1 MSTKEIT
8 QSVPVVIL
16 TDYGQ
21 TNIQNIHGLCVGVW
35 NGHEFSTSQIQ
46 MTSVAEKL
54 VTVTTDAG
62 HELPCSRE
70 HKFYIQDGKGEEIE
84 VRAGDL
90 KGGEVL
96 IKREFPVIP
105 GVMAVK
111 NAYEIG
117 FNVSVLGSEPIDGK
131 AEAIATCALVRDRLE
146 WFAGLADGG
155 GYLDTKEE
163 LLFVPSYVAS
173 FLRSTMLMLQTL
185 GVFSRV
191 TVSSDGR
198 IPSCLTVDFHNVQ
211 ILNNLGLS
219 FRLIDW
225 LPGDSP
231 RDDEIVRI
239 KEVIDVGYEDSVY
252 CFTEHLRGKGTFN
265 GIVTGH

>member
-1 MSTKEIT
+1 MFAK
-8 QSVPVVIL
+8 VVIL
-16 TDYGQ
+16 TDHGQ
-21 TNIQNIHGLCVGVW
+21 MEIQNLHGLCVGVW

-54 VTVTTDAG
+54 VTVVTDAG
-62 HELPCSRE
+62 HALPCTKA

-105 GVMAVK
+105 GVLAVK
-111 NAYEIG
+111 DAYDIG
-117 FNVSVLGSEPIDGK
+117 FNVSVLGGEHFDK
-131 AEAIATCALVRDRLE
+131 AEAISSCTIVRDRLE
-146 WFAGLADGG
+146 WFAGLADGS
-155 GYLDTKEE
+155 GYLDTQKD
-163 LLFVPSYVAS
+163 LLIVTSYEVS
-173 FLRSTMLMLQTL
+173 LLRSTMLMLQTL

-191 TVSSDGR
+191 TISEDKR
-198 IPSCLTVDFHNVQ
+198 IPSFLSVDFYNVQ
-211 ILNNLGLS
+211 ILNNFGLS

-231 RDDEIVRI
+231 RGDETVCI
-239 KEVIDVGYEDSVY
+239 KEVIDEGRVDSTY
-252 CFTEHLRGKGTFN
+252 CFTEHLRNKGTFN